1 MFHFPISFISLYLFL
16 IYLALRYHQPWLDH
30 FSAAF
35 YSHNSF
41 FFLPSSL
48 SRNTNHCFLPEPTA
62 FCNLHLGYLCLCGE
76 SFKLVSATEV
86 AIISV
91 ELRGGGEWA
100 WLYILRLRAITASFA
115 CLAMRSQR
123 PPAARSRAAARAFS
137 LRFFVCPSSKSI
149 DSVKFASNLHCY
161 LVGVRRASAVSSEAA
176 LLAPPSLERAE
187 IICSILAKFLRSF
200 ADRTSA
206 WRPPA
211 LQATM
216 LRVSVDSLTTS
227 P

>member
-1 MFHFPISFISLYLFL
+1 MSIALLSTSNYSSFTFPYPSYHFICFSYILRFATTSLGWIIFQLLFTR
-16 IYLALRYHQPWLDH
+16 IT
-30 FSAAF
+30 F
-35 YSHNSF
+35 F

-137 LRFFVCPSSKSI
+137 LRFFARPSSKSI
-149 DSVKFASNLHCY
+149 DSVQFASDLHCY
-161 LVGVRRASAVSSEAA
+161 LVGRAS
-176 LLAPPSLERAE
+176 SLCGPVGGSIAGASVPRARQHH
-187 IICSILAKFLRSF
+187 L
-200 ADRTSA
+200 
-206 WRPPA
+206 
-211 LQATM
+211 
-216 LRVSVDSLTTS
+216 
-227 P
+227 